1 MNSLSNVASTSIHH
15 FITCLHILPTVVLD
29 GEVDHCT
36 VTTNDSTAVITLTK
50 KLSAHWSNLDANRVT
65 MILIPASEHNNHFIK
80 SSLQSVTSIT
90 HNTKLFTLEL
100 PAGSHMIIPVGYHI
114 KIKASGN
121 DLIRSYTPVLPLTG
135 HSVEGRSI
143 DLLIKLYS
151 DGHMSR
157 YLSSLAVG
165 KLSQNDLS

>member
-1 MNSLSNVASTSIHH
+1 M
-15 FITCLHILPTVVLD
+15 P
-29 GEVDHCT
+29 
-36 VTTNDSTAVITLTK
+36 
-50 KLSAHWSNLDANRVT
+50 
-65 MILIPASEHNNHFIK
+65 IPASEHSNQFIK
-80 SSLQSVTSIT
+80 SSLRSVTSIT

-100 PAGSHMIIPVGYHI
+100 PAGSHMIVPMGHHI
-114 KIKASGN
+114 KIKASD

-151 DGHMSR
+151 DGRMSR

-165 KLSQNDLS
+165 KSSQNDLS